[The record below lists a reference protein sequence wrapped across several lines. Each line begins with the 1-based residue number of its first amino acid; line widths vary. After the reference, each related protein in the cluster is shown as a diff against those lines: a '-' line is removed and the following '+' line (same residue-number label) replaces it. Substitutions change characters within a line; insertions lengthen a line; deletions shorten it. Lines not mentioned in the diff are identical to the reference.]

1 MYNQIIEEL
10 EILKQSFDNED
21 IVSYQLF
28 LIKIK
33 KIIDLIDNEQFNET
47 EKQELSDYIRNY
59 LVSLNLNRIFT
70 ISDLNELFI
79 PEANDLDINN
89 KNIYITIFNLFVEE
103 LSDVDNIFSQKL
115 KYCITNMISRIA
127 TLVDETMTINNTV
140 QETVA
145 NKSEQSEQ
153 LEQSDQSDQVAQFV
167 DIINTNSFDIDI
179 DITNKNYLKEYI
191 MRKNLKPYKC
201 DICGLSSW
209 QNNPLMLYLYSKN
222 HIYSNKNLE
231 NLMFL
236 CPNCYSQ
243 IGE

>member
-1 MYNQIIEEL
+1 L
-10 EILKQSFDNED
+10 H
-21 IVSYQLF
+21 
-28 LIKIK
+28 
-33 KIIDLIDNEQFNET
+33 
-47 EKQELSDYIRNY
+47 
-59 LVSLNLNRIFT
+59 LNRIFT

-79 PEANDLDINN
+79 PEVKDLDIGN

-127 TLVDETMTINNTV
+127 TSVDEAMAVEDKTQETAVNEPVQIIPTINTV
-140 QETVA
+140 
-145 NKSEQSEQ
+145 
-153 LEQSDQSDQVAQFV
+153 
-167 DIINTNSFDIDI
+167 NTNSFDLDI

-191 MRKNLKPYKC
+191 MRKNLKPYRC

>member
-10 EILKQSFDNED
+10 EALKQHFDNED
-21 IVSYQLF
+21 IVSYQLL

-33 KIIDLIDNEQFNET
+33 KIIDLIND
-47 EKQELSDYIRNY
+47 KQLEEADKSKLSNYIQDY
-59 LVSLNLNRIFT
+59 LASLHLNRIFT

-79 PEANDLDINN
+79 PEVKDLDIGN

-127 TLVDETMTINNTV
+127 ASVDETMITEDKPQEIVVNEPV
-140 QETVA
+140 QIVPA
-145 NKSEQSEQ
+145 
-153 LEQSDQSDQVAQFV
+153 V
-167 DIINTNSFDIDI
+167 DVVNTNSFDVDI

>member
-10 EILKQSFDNED
+10 KILKQSFDNED

-47 EKQELSDYIRNY
+47 EKKELSNYIRDY

-79 PEANDLDINN
+79 PEVNDLDINN

-127 TLVDETMTINNTV
+127 TSVDETMTINNTV

-145 NKSEQSEQ
+145 NKSEPSEQ
-153 LEQSDQSDQVAQFV
+153 PEQSDQVAQFV

-201 DICGLSSW
+201 DVCGLSSW

>member
-59 LVSLNLNRIFT
+59 LVSLNLNRTFT

-79 PEANDLDINN
+79 PEVNDLDINN

-127 TLVDETMTINNTV
+127 TSVDETMTINDTV

-145 NKSEQSEQ
+145 NESDQSESSEQ
-153 LEQSDQSDQVAQFV
+153 LDQVAQFV

-201 DICGLSSW
+201 DVCGLSSW

>member
-10 EILKQSFDNED
+10 EFLKQNFDDED
-21 IVSYQLF
+21 IVSYQLL

-33 KIIDLIDNEQFNET
+33 KIIDLINTEQFNET
-47 EKQELSDYIRNY
+47 EKEELSNYIRDY
-59 LVSLNLNRIFT
+59 LISLNLNRIFT

-79 PEANDLDINN
+79 PEVNNLDINN

-115 KYCITNMISRIA
+115 KYYITNMISRIA
-127 TLVDETMTINNTV
+127 TSVDETMTINNTV
-140 QETVA
+140 QEAVSNESVQSVQSAQPIQTVPIA
-145 NKSEQSEQ
+145 N
-153 LEQSDQSDQVAQFV
+153 VV
-167 DIINTNSFDIDI
+167 NTNSFDLDI

-191 MRKNLKPYKC
+191 MRKNLKPYRC

>member
-59 LVSLNLNRIFT
+59 LVSLNLNKTFT

-79 PEANDLDINN
+79 PEVNDLDINN

-127 TLVDETMTINNTV
+127 TSVDETMTINDTV

-145 NKSEQSEQ
+145 NESDQSESSEQ
-153 LEQSDQSDQVAQFV
+153 LDQVAQFV

-201 DICGLSSW
+201 DVCGLSSW

>member
-10 EILKQSFDNED
+10 EILKQNFDNED

-47 EKQELSDYIRNY
+47 EKQELSKYIRNY
-59 LVSLNLNRIFT
+59 LVSLNLNRTFT

-79 PEANDLDINN
+79 PEVNDLDINN

-127 TLVDETMTINNTV
+127 TSVDETMTINDTV
-140 QETVA
+140 QETVV
-145 NKSEQSEQ
+145 NKSESSE
-153 LEQSDQSDQVAQFV
+153 QSDQVAQFV

>member
-59 LVSLNLNRIFT
+59 LVSLNLNRTFT

-79 PEANDLDINN
+79 PEVNDLDINN

-115 KYCITNMISRIA
+115 KYCITNIISRIA
-127 TLVDETMTINNTV
+127 TSVDETMTVNNTI

-145 NKSEQSEQ
+145 NKSEPSE
-153 LEQSDQSDQVAQFV
+153 QSDQVAQFV

-201 DICGLSSW
+201 DVCGLSSW

>member
-1 MYNQIIEEL
+1 
-10 EILKQSFDNED
+10 
-21 IVSYQLF
+21 
-28 LIKIK
+28 
-33 KIIDLIDNEQFNET
+33 
-47 EKQELSDYIRNY
+47 
-59 LVSLNLNRIFT
+59 
-70 ISDLNELFI
+70 
-79 PEANDLDINN
+79 
-89 KNIYITIFNLFVEE
+89 
-103 LSDVDNIFSQKL
+103 
-115 KYCITNMISRIA
+115 MISRIA
-127 TLVDETMTINNTV
+127 TSVDETMTINDTV
-140 QETVA
+140 QETVV
-145 NKSEQSEQ
+145 NKSESSE
-153 LEQSDQSDQVAQFV
+153 QSDQVAQFV

>member
-10 EILKQSFDNED
+10 EFLKQNFDDED
-21 IVSYQLF
+21 IVSYQLL

-33 KIIDLIDNEQFNET
+33 KIIDLINTEQFNET
-47 EKQELSDYIRNY
+47 EKEELSNYIRDY

-79 PEANDLDINN
+79 PEVNNLDINN

-103 LSDVDNIFSQKL
+103 LSNVDNIFSQKL

-127 TLVDETMTINNTV
+127 TSVDETMTINNTV
-140 QETVA
+140 QEAVSNESVQSVQSAQPIQTVPSI
-145 NKSEQSEQ
+145 N
-153 LEQSDQSDQVAQFV
+153 VV
-167 DIINTNSFDIDI
+167 NTNSFDLDI

-191 MRKNLKPYKC
+191 MRKNLKPYRC

>member
-10 EILKQSFDNED
+10 EFLKQNFDDED
-21 IVSYQLF
+21 IVSYQLL

-33 KIIDLIDNEQFNET
+33 KIIDLIND
-47 EKQELSDYIRNY
+47 KQLEEADKSKLSNYIRDY
-59 LVSLNLNRIFT
+59 LASLHLNRIFT

-79 PEANDLDINN
+79 PEVKDLDIGN

-127 TLVDETMTINNTV
+127 TSVDEAMAAEDKA
-140 QETVA
+140 QETVV
-145 NKSEQSEQ
+145 NEPVQ
-153 LEQSDQSDQVAQFV
+153 
-167 DIINTNSFDIDI
+167 IIPTINTVNTNSFDLDI

-191 MRKNLKPYKC
+191 MRKNLKPYRC

>member
-10 EILKQSFDNED
+10 EALKQHFDDED
-21 IVSYQLF
+21 IVSYQLL

-33 KIIDLIDNEQFNET
+33 KIIDLIND
-47 EKQELSDYIRNY
+47 KQLEEADKSKLSNYIRDY
-59 LVSLNLNRIFT
+59 LANLHLNRIFT

-79 PEANDLDINN
+79 PEVKDLDIGN

-127 TLVDETMTINNTV
+127 TSVDEAMAVEDKTQETAVNEPVQIIPTINTV
-140 QETVA
+140 
-145 NKSEQSEQ
+145 
-153 LEQSDQSDQVAQFV
+153 
-167 DIINTNSFDIDI
+167 NTNSFDLDI

-191 MRKNLKPYKC
+191 MRKNLKPYRC

>member
-10 EILKQSFDNED
+10 EILKQNFDNED

-47 EKQELSDYIRNY
+47 EKQELSKYIRNY
-59 LVSLNLNRIFT
+59 LVSLNLNRTFT

-79 PEANDLDINN
+79 PEVNDLDINN

-127 TLVDETMTINNTV
+127 TSVDETMTINDTV
-140 QETVA
+140 QETVV
-145 NKSEQSEQ
+145 NKSESSE
-153 LEQSDQSDQVAQFV
+153 QSDQVAQFV

-209 QNNPLMLYLYSKN
+209 QNNPIMLYLYSKN

>member
-10 EILKQSFDNED
+10 EFLKQNFDDED
-21 IVSYQLF
+21 IVSYQLL

-33 KIIDLIDNEQFNET
+33 KIIDLIND
-47 EKQELSDYIRNY
+47 KQLEEADKGKLSDYIRDY
-59 LVSLNLNRIFT
+59 LASLHLNRIFT

-79 PEANDLDINN
+79 PEVEDLDIGN

-103 LSDVDNIFSQKL
+103 LFDVDNIFSQKL

-127 TLVDETMTINNTV
+127 TSVDEVMAVEDKT
-140 QETVA
+140 QETVI
-145 NKSEQSEQ
+145 NEPVQ
-153 LEQSDQSDQVAQFV
+153 
-167 DIINTNSFDIDI
+167 IIPTTNAVNANSFDIDI
-179 DITNKNYLKEYI
+179 DISNKNYLKEYI
-191 MRKNLKPYKC
+191 MRKNLKSYKC

>member
-1 MYNQIIEEL
+1 MH
-10 EILKQSFDNED
+10 
-21 IVSYQLF
+21 
-28 LIKIK
+28 
-33 KIIDLIDNEQFNET
+33 
-47 EKQELSDYIRNY
+47 
-59 LVSLNLNRIFT
+59 LNRIFT

-79 PEANDLDINN
+79 PEVENLDIGN

-127 TLVDETMTINNTV
+127 ASVDETMVTEHKPQEIVVNEPVQIVPTV
-140 QETVA
+140 DV
-145 NKSEQSEQ
+145 
-153 LEQSDQSDQVAQFV
+153 V
-167 DIINTNSFDIDI
+167 NTNSFDVDI

>member
-10 EILKQSFDNED
+10 EALKQHFDDED
-21 IVSYQLF
+21 IVSYQLL

-33 KIIDLIDNEQFNET
+33 KIIDLIND
-47 EKQELSDYIRNY
+47 KQLKEADKGKLSNYIRDY
-59 LVSLNLNRIFT
+59 LTSLHLNRIFT

-79 PEANDLDINN
+79 PKAEDLDIDN

-127 TLVDETMTINNTV
+127 ISVDEAMVAEDKPQEIVVNEPV
-140 QETVA
+140 QIVP
-145 NKSEQSEQ
+145 
-153 LEQSDQSDQVAQFV
+153 VV
-167 DIINTNSFDIDI
+167 DAVNTNSFDVDI

>member
-10 EILKQSFDNED
+10 EALKQHFDDKD
-21 IVSYQLF
+21 IVSYQLL

-33 KIIDLIDNEQFNET
+33 KIIDLIND
-47 EKQELSDYIRNY
+47 KQLEEADKGKLSNYIRDY
-59 LVSLNLNRIFT
+59 LANLHLNRIFT

-79 PEANDLDINN
+79 PEVKDLDIGN

-127 TLVDETMTINNTV
+127 TSVDEAMTAEDKT
-140 QETVA
+140 QETVV
-145 NKSEQSEQ
+145 NEPVQ
-153 LEQSDQSDQVAQFV
+153 
-167 DIINTNSFDIDI
+167 IIPTINTVNTNSFDLDI

-191 MRKNLKPYKC
+191 MRKNLKPYRC

>member
-10 EILKQSFDNED
+10 EILKQGFDNED

-47 EKQELSDYIRNY
+47 EKKELSNYIRDY

-79 PEANDLDINN
+79 PEVNDLDINN

-127 TLVDETMTINNTV
+127 TSVDETMTINNTV
-140 QETVA
+140 QETVV
-145 NKSEQSEQ
+145 NKSEPSEPS
-153 LEQSDQSDQVAQFV
+153 EQSDQVAQFV

>member
-10 EILKQSFDNED
+10 EVLKQNFDSED
-21 IVSYQLF
+21 IVSYQLL

-33 KIIDLIDNEQFNET
+33 KIIDLITN
-47 EKQELSDYIRNY
+47 KQLEEVDKNKLSNYIRDY
-59 LVSLNLNRIFT
+59 LVSLHLNRIFT

-79 PEANDLDINN
+79 PDVKDLDIGN

-127 TLVDETMTINNTV
+127 ASVDETMVTEDKT
-140 QETVA
+140 QETVI
-145 NKSEQSEQ
+145 NEPVQ
-153 LEQSDQSDQVAQFV
+153 
-167 DIINTNSFDIDI
+167 IIPTINTVNTNAFDLDI

-191 MRKNLKPYKC
+191 MRKNLKPYRC

>member
-59 LVSLNLNRIFT
+59 LVSLNLNRTFT

-79 PEANDLDINN
+79 PEVNDLDINN

-115 KYCITNMISRIA
+115 KYCITNIISRIA
-127 TLVDETMTINNTV
+127 TSVDETMTVNNTI

-145 NKSEQSEQ
+145 NKSEPSE
-153 LEQSDQSDQVAQFV
+153 QSDQVAQFV

>member
-47 EKQELSDYIRNY
+47 EKKELSNYIRNY

-79 PEANDLDINN
+79 PEVNDLDINN

-127 TLVDETMTINNTV
+127 TSVDETMTINDTV
-140 QETVA
+140 QETVV
-145 NKSEQSEQ
+145 NKSEPSEQ
-153 LEQSDQSDQVAQFV
+153 PEQSDQVAQFV
-167 DIINTNSFDIDI
+167 NIINTNSFDIDI

>member
-10 EILKQSFDNED
+10 EALKQHFDDED
-21 IVSYQLF
+21 IVSYQLL

-33 KIIDLIDNEQFNET
+33 KIIDLIND
-47 EKQELSDYIRNY
+47 KQLEEADKGKLSNYIRDY
-59 LVSLNLNRIFT
+59 LTSLHLNRMFA

-79 PEANDLDINN
+79 PEVKDLDIGN

-127 TLVDETMTINNTV
+127 TSVDEAMTAEDKT
-140 QETVA
+140 QETVV
-145 NKSEQSEQ
+145 NEPVQ
-153 LEQSDQSDQVAQFV
+153 
-167 DIINTNSFDIDI
+167 IIPTINTVNTNSFDLDI

-191 MRKNLKPYKC
+191 MRKNLKPYRC

-209 QNNPLMLYLYSKN
+209 QNNPLILYLYSKN

>member
-10 EILKQSFDNED
+10 ETLKQHFDDED
-21 IVSYQLF
+21 IVSYQLL

-33 KIIDLIDNEQFNET
+33 KIIDLIND
-47 EKQELSDYIRNY
+47 KQLKEADKGKLSNYIRDY
-59 LVSLNLNRIFT
+59 LTSLHLNRIFT

-79 PEANDLDINN
+79 PEVKDLDIGN

-127 TLVDETMTINNTV
+127 TSVDEAMTAEDKT
-140 QETVA
+140 QETVV
-145 NKSEQSEQ
+145 NEPVQ
-153 LEQSDQSDQVAQFV
+153 
-167 DIINTNSFDIDI
+167 IIPTINTVNTNSFDLDI

-191 MRKNLKPYKC
+191 MRKNLKPYRC

>member
-10 EILKQSFDNED
+10 ETLKQHFDSED
-21 IVSYQLF
+21 IVSYQLL

-33 KIIDLIDNEQFNET
+33 KIIDLITN
-47 EKQELSDYIRNY
+47 KQLEEADKNKLSNYIRDY
-59 LVSLNLNRIFT
+59 LVSLHLNRIFT

-79 PEANDLDINN
+79 PDVKDLDIGN

-127 TLVDETMTINNTV
+127 TSVNEAMIIEDKT
-140 QETVA
+140 QETVVNEPVQIVPITNA
-145 NKSEQSEQ
+145 
-153 LEQSDQSDQVAQFV
+153 V
-167 DIINTNSFDIDI
+167 NTNSFDVDI

-222 HIYSNKNLE
+222 HVYSNKNLG